1 MTSLGP
7 GFFKVADSKYCAEE
21 SCRAKC
27 IKDPKC
33 KYYYGDTSEEL
44 YARGSGGGKHGTGGV
59 VPIKPPGGS
68 TPFDLIKAIKELQG
82 VEEYLFQKLEEVS
95 AKNPGSKEGDQLIKE
110 INRLTDL
117 RNSLYGQLKILY
129 ADLANYSKIESGALK
144 DQLASAKMLENRLNA
159 LKEKKARLTAASTD
173 KLRMVEIG
181 NYEYLRY
188 SAHKSIMKVIA
199 FTSLGV
205 LFFSLLLK
213 NKVVPSSLGSIGII
227 LSLSIGVVAG
237 GRQFWDIWT
246 RDNMNYNRFVQP
258 DYYKGHAKGDS
269 IIAHD
274 ENFFYK
280 LFAGAEQSV
289 ASSYADEMTKL
300 NKKAQEMKR
309 KATASAKQLRKE
321 TTIKKLTKDNRESFS
336 GGIVRA
342 APPAGANNF
351 AAANFN

>member
-27 IKDPKC
+27 LKDPKC
-33 KYYYGDTSEEL
+33 KYYYGDTGEEL
-44 YARGSGGGKHGTGGV
+44 YARGSGGGGGGGGGKV

-95 AKNPGSKEGDQLIKE
+95 AKNPGSKEGDQIIKE

-129 ADLANYSKIESGALK
+129 ADLANYSKIEDGALQ

-159 LKEKKARLTAASTD
+159 LKKKKLRLTAASTD

-213 NKVVPSSLGSIGII
+213 KKDCAELVGKYWYYSFLIYWCCSRRTAILGYMDKRYYELQSLCT
-227 LSLSIGVVAG
+227 
-237 GRQFWDIWT
+237 T
-246 RDNMNYNRFVQP
+246 RLLQGFC
-258 DYYKGHAKGDS
+258 
-269 IIAHD
+269 
-274 ENFFYK
+274 
-280 LFAGAEQSV
+280 
-289 ASSYADEMTKL
+289 
-300 NKKAQEMKR
+300 
-309 KATASAKQLRKE
+309 
-321 TTIKKLTKDNRESFS
+321 
-336 GGIVRA
+336 
-342 APPAGANNF
+342 
-351 AAANFN
+351 

>member
-1 MTSLGP
+1 MHERPKMQILLWRYQRRIICERKLV
-7 GFFKVADSKYCAEE
+7 FFS
-21 SCRAKC
+21 S
-27 IKDPKC
+27 
-33 KYYYGDTSEEL
+33 
-44 YARGSGGGKHGTGGV
+44 
-59 VPIKPPGGS
+59 
-68 TPFDLIKAIKELQG
+68 IKELQG

-159 LKEKKARLTAASTD
+159 LKAKKARLTAASTD

-213 NKVVPSSLGSIGII
+213 NKVVPSSLGSIG
-227 LSLSIGVVAG
+227 
-237 GRQFWDIWT
+237 
-246 RDNMNYNRFVQP
+246 
-258 DYYKGHAKGDS
+258 
-269 IIAHD
+269 
-274 ENFFYK
+274 
-280 LFAGAEQSV
+280 
-289 ASSYADEMTKL
+289 
-300 NKKAQEMKR
+300 
-309 KATASAKQLRKE
+309 
-321 TTIKKLTKDNRESFS
+321 SFDH
-336 GGIVRA
+336 V
-342 APPAGANNF
+342 
-351 AAANFN
+351 ANFISFNACGQVPVSLTPGTYFPSNGRRMPWRSI